1 MPKIKDKLNKKT
13 LVLITIAILIILT
26 IIFVVLSYDN
36 QNVIIDD
43 SPNITL
49 PDSGNMDKPDENE
62 NVEKITV
69 DLVEYDYYEFDDV
82 EFGFIISK
90 FRFKSDE
97 PINMKLDTFVTSE
110 NIVLSDVESYVTKL
124 EAKSYYLGKQN
135 VFFEVISQEGS
146 TFVNVFIPVI
156 DKASSEISLKI
167 NSKNFTYDI
176 SKSSDNKDLFIYESD
191 DIITDGKTYQMAV
204 SNAFE
209 ITGEQFER
217 VYDDGFSEEYVFS
230 STARLY
236 AFKLDVVSLWGDEVE
251 IESAVY
257 IVDGTNDGF
266 EALGENI
273 KPQKYDNIIGSKIYD
288 KTTGTI
294 IIPTYSN
301 NEDAL
306 SFKGKLKLKLSNS
319 DNYIEIKVDL

>member
-1 MPKIKDKLNKKT
+1 MPKLKENINKKT
-13 LVLITIAILIILT
+13 LLLITIAIAIIVT
-26 IIFVVLSYDN
+26 IIFVVLNIDN
-36 QNVIIDD
+36 NEIIKDD
-43 SPNITL
+43 SPEITL
-49 PDSGNMDKPDENE
+49 PDSGNMDKPDENVD
-62 NVEKITV
+62 VEKIKV
-69 DLVEYDYYEFDDV
+69 DLVEYDYYEFDDLQ
-82 EFGFIISK
+82 FGFIISK

-97 PINMKLDTFVTSE
+97 AINMKLDTFVTSE
-110 NIVLSDVESYVTKL
+110 DVVLSNVEEYVTEL
-124 EAKSYYLGKQN
+124 EENSYFLGKQN
-135 VFFEVISQEGS
+135 VFFEVISQEGN
-146 TFVNVFIPVI
+146 TFVNVFIPVE
-156 DKASSEISLKI
+156 DKDSLEISLKI
-167 NSKNFTYDI
+167 NSKEFKYDL
-176 SKSSDNKDLFIYESD
+176 SKSSNNKDLFIYESD

-257 IVDGTNDGF
+257 IVDGTNDEF

-294 IIPTYSN
+294 IIPTYTN
-301 NEDAL
+301 NEDSL